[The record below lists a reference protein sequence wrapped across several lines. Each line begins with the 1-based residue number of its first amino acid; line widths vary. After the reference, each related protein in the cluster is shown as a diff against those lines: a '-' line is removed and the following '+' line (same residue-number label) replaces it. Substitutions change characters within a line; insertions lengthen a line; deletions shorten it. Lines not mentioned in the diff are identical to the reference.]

1 MRARRA
7 SRTASGTLSSKGTKP
22 FLNSKPALSPPG
34 LLTQVH
40 RPHRFLTFEDSQA
53 PPQHE
58 IANEDL
64 LASLTARDVA
74 ILMALDQYRYL
85 DRQQL
90 EELFFL
96 GPRSSQLRLRFL
108 AQSGLLVA
116 WRVRRQPGR
125 IPRPS
130 VFLLSWRGA
139 RVLAQLAGASPD
151 PFVKRA
157 EHARNR
163 AFHVLHDIEAN
174 AFFVALAAASRS
186 LRHQGLY
193 HWVGERGCWAAYA
206 EAHELGPIPD
216 GWGRYL
222 LPEGEVIFFLEWDR
236 GTLKR
241 ARLRSKATYYRTY
254 FRGRQRATTTN
265 VLFVVPSVSR
275 EEQVREEIAAVISGA
290 ASESCRFWT
299 TTTERL
305 QKEGPLGTIWRS
317 TSSRVGLKCLAE
329 LPKQPRSAYSVDACI
344 GKPAWWERRPAGGQ
358 GA

>member
-7 SRTASGTLSSKGTKP
+7 SRTASGPLSSKGTKP
-22 FLNSKPALSPPG
+22 FSNSKLALSPPG
-34 LLTQVH
+34 LLTQVP
-40 RPHRFLTFEDSQA
+40 RPHPFLTFEDSQSTS
-53 PPQHE
+53 HHD

-64 LASLTARDVA
+64 LASLTARDIA

-90 EELFFL
+90 EELFFQ

-108 AQSGLLVA
+108 AQSGLLVS

-130 VFLLSWRGA
+130 VFLLSSRGA
-139 RVLAQLAGASPD
+139 RVLAQLSGASPD

-174 AFFVALAAASRS
+174 AFFVALTAASRN

-193 HWVGERGCWAAYA
+193 HWVGERGCWRAYA

-236 GTLKR
+236 GTLQR
-241 ARLRSKATYYRTY
+241 ARLRMKVSHYRNY
-254 FRGRQRATTTN
+254 FRGRRRATATH
-265 VLFVVPSVSR
+265 VLYVVPTQAR
-275 EEQVREEIAAVISGA
+275 EEQVRTEIGRALFRVGSDC
-290 ASESCRFWT
+290 CRFWT
-299 TTTERL
+299 TTVERL
-305 QKEGPLGTIWRS
+305 HRDGPLGQIWWAAGAS
-317 TSSRVGLKCLAE
+317 
-329 LPKQPRSAYSVDACI
+329 
-344 GKPAWWERRPAGGQ
+344 ERLVQ
-358 GA
+358 F

>member
-22 FLNSKPALSPPG
+22 FSNSKLALSPPG
-34 LLTQVH
+34 LLTQVP
-40 RPHRFLTFEDSQA
+40 RPHPFLTFEDSQ
-53 PPQHE
+53 PTPHHE

-64 LASLTARDVA
+64 LRSLTARDVA
-74 ILMALDQYRYL
+74 ILTALDQYRYL

-90 EELFFL
+90 EELFFQ

-108 AQSGLLVA
+108 SQSGLLVS

-139 RVLAQLAGASPD
+139 RVLAQLSGSSPD

-174 AFFVALAAASRS
+174 AFFVALTAASRN

-193 HWVGERGCWAAYA
+193 HWVGERGCWRAYA

-222 LPEGEVIFFLEWDR
+222 LPKDEVIFFLEWDR
-236 GTLKR
+236 G
-241 ARLRSKATYYRTY
+241 
-254 FRGRQRATTTN
+254 RQRAATTN

-329 LPKQPRSAYSVDACI
+329 LPNQPRSAYSVDACI

>member
-1 MRARRA
+1 
-7 SRTASGTLSSKGTKP
+7 
-22 FLNSKPALSPPG
+22 
-34 LLTQVH
+34 
-40 RPHRFLTFEDSQA
+40 
-53 PPQHE
+53 
-58 IANEDL
+58 
-64 LASLTARDVA
+64 
-74 ILMALDQYRYL
+74 
-85 DRQQL
+85 
-90 EELFFL
+90 
-96 GPRSSQLRLRFL
+96 
-108 AQSGLLVA
+108 
-116 WRVRRQPGR
+116 
-125 IPRPS
+125 
-130 VFLLSWRGA
+130 
-139 RVLAQLAGASPD
+139 VLAQLSGASAD

-186 LRHQGLY
+186 LRPQGLY
-193 HWVGERGCWAAYA
+193 HWVGERGCWRAYA

-241 ARLRSKATYYRTY
+241 ARIRSKATYYRTY

-275 EEQVREEIAAVISGA
+275 EEQVREEIAAVISGV

-329 LPKQPRSAYSVDACI
+329 LPNQPRSAYSVDACI